1 MGGDHVRRKRGVHF
15 LKDNG
20 NNVIANVALALE
32 LLLIAFHKWK
42 QSRYVKHDLV
52 PLVLFIKGMRPRL
65 SMTSIKAST
74 VTSML
79 AKSHSLTQKL

>member
-32 LLLIAFHKWK
+32 LLVVTLHKWK
-42 QSRYVKHDLV
+42 QSRHVKHDLV
-52 PLVLFIKGMRPRL
+52 ALGRVVHNIE
-65 SMTSIKAST
+65 
-74 VTSML
+74 
-79 AKSHSLTQKL
+79 